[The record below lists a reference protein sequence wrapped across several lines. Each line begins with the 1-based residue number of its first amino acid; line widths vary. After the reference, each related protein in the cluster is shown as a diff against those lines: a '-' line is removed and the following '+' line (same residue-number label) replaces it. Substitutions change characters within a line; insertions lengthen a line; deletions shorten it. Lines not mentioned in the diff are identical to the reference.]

1 MKKLEL
7 HSFKKY
13 IQDRASQGTAVVY
26 MYALQRWIDWLNGRV
41 PNAQSAQEY
50 VDYLASA
57 GKSAS
62 TVNLRAHAIM
72 RYLKWRG
79 TPIDLECPTIR
90 MGEIKYLLI
99 RQVEELL
106 AACTNLLERVLTTV
120 LFDTAVRVS
129 ELLNLEVGDID
140 YEHKFISVV
149 RKGGMREEVNISDKA
164 LAVLDEWLEARSS
177 DQKRVFM
184 GLSYYDAWVII
195 KNVGKRI
202 GVDMHPHMLRHSRAI
217 QMLLSGATLHDVKGH
232 LGHKS
237 ITTTANIYG
246 RFKAADLRERIPAW

>member
-1 MKKLEL
+1 MKELGKFDSYLEKRV
-7 HSFKKY
+7 SPSTRQVY
-13 IQDRASQGTAVVY
+13 IYAISKWFEFLDGNASTPQA
-26 MYALQRWIDWLNGRV
+26 AQR
-41 PNAQSAQEY
+41 Y
-50 VDYLASA
+50 VDLLART
-57 GKSAS
+57 KSAS
-62 TVNLRAHAIM
+62 TANLRAHAIM
-72 RYLKWRG
+72 RLFKWRG

-90 MGEIKYLLI
+90 MGEIEYLSMH
-99 RQVEELL
+99 QVEKLL

-140 YEHKFISVV
+140 YEHKFISVI

-164 LAVLDEWLEARSS
+164 LAVLDEWLESRTS

-184 GLSYYDAWVII
+184 GLSYYDAWLII
-195 KNVGKRI
+195 KNVGKRVGI
-202 GVDMHPHMLRHSRAI
+202 DMHPHILRHSRAV
-217 QMLLSGATLHDVKGH
+217 QMLLSGATLHDVKEH
-232 LGHKS
+232 LGHKN